1 MGLKW
6 QKAGESFG
14 KAEIRKRSIP
24 PALPEQQRDLISPSC
39 PCALP
44 HALTAGTAARPPW
57 AATAC
62 QAAALHPVPALHLEG
77 DPPAAHHCLKAIHQL

>member
-6 QKAGESFG
+6 QKVGESLG

-24 PALPEQQRDLISPSC
+24 PALLEQQRDFISPSC
-39 PCALP
+39 HCALP

-57 AATAC
+57 AAAAL
-62 QAAALHPVPALHLEG
+62 QAAILCPVPALHLEG
-77 DPPAAHHCLKAIHQL
+77 DPPAAHHCLKASHQL